1 MIIVIVLEIKV
12 TLCGLNIFCD
22 WSLIIIVMYDLLTS
36 TVINSLKIHRKIIQK

>member
-22 WSLIIIVMYDLLTS
+22 WSLIIIVMYDLFIYLNKEE
-36 TVINSLKIHRKIIQK
+36 INVKLIYI